1 MMVILIIL
9 LIVEIG
15 LWALLI
21 EDGVGTELLIQKAI
35 D

>member
-1 MMVILIIL
+1 MTVILIIL
-9 LIVEIG
+9 LIMVIE